1 MKVRDGQLV
10 LQEDYSPGQHSRGH
24 VPQRRCRQD
33 IMAGLSATRL
43 AVVRYKTNTEQC
55 HFKQNQNNGCLQ
67 ATNRPSGVSQRAC
80 WRCASLNDKPG
91 QEAIT
96 RHDDPLVFTNGASR
110 QVPASAKV
118 MPTTAEKI
126 NLMLVTSSI
135 PTIYNHRHCSPAIC
149 PGTIT
154 RNPSY
159 RAGSQCRQVLWP
171 MWGNLAAVPLKWKA
185 GSVTGN
191 EITYIGITVWCL
203 AKNKLQVGNYFSNLI
218 SSDSSQT
225 STEQSSFKHFCPY
238 LSHVMQLTE

>member
-1 MKVRDGQLV
+1 M
-10 LQEDYSPGQHSRGH
+10 LQEDYSPGRHTRGR

-43 AVVRYKTNTEQC
+43 AIVGYKTNTEQC
-55 HFKQNQNNGCLQ
+55 HFEQNQNNGYLQ

-80 WRCASLNDKPG
+80 SRCASLNDKPG

-135 PTIYNHRHCSPAIC
+135 TTIYNHRHCSPAIC

-159 RAGSQCRQVLWP
+159 WAGSQCRQVLWP
-171 MWGNLAAVPLKWKA
+171 M
-185 GSVTGN
+185 
-191 EITYIGITVWCL
+191 
-203 AKNKLQVGNYFSNLI
+203 
-218 SSDSSQT
+218 
-225 STEQSSFKHFCPY
+225 
-238 LSHVMQLTE
+238 